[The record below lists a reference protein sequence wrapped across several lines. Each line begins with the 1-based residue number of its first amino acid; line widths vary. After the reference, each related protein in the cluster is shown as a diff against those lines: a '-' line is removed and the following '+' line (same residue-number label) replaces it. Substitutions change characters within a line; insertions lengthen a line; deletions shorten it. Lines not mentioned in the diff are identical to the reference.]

1 MAIFFSS
8 SLKHAVEEFRQ
19 EGCVPG
25 NTREHGI
32 VLKGGLNLKVGV
44 FAAEAVIY
52 EIDHF
57 NGFLYAVIQQRGNIL
72 GVCGLVVPG
81 QEPFVY
87 GLRSD
92 NRYRG
97 GYAAVSG
104 AGIGPRINILGEGF
118 ETRNGYLIKAGLYT
132 LADKLVTYSVRR
144 EWFRR
149 DISRPRMRFK
159 CSGYRRHISSR
170 SL

>member
-1 MAIFFSS
+1 MESFLRAP
-8 SLKHAVEEFRQ
+8 EP
-19 EGCVPG
+19 EGQCF
-25 NTREHGI
+25 
-32 VLKGGLNLKVGV
+32 

-97 GYAAVSG
+97 VM
-104 AGIGPRINILGEGF
+104 
-118 ETRNGYLIKAGLYT
+118 
-132 LADKLVTYSVRR
+132 
-144 EWFRR
+144 
-149 DISRPRMRFK
+149 RP
-159 CSGYRRHISSR
+159 
-170 SL
+170 